1 MTEEYDYEYL
11 RELKREGEEIIFSA
25 EKKRMMLLS
34 EEWDGSRTKIME
46 EISRK
51 YGIDTR
57 EKFQEFKEKYNIT
70 DY

>member
-1 MTEEYDYEYL
+1 MTEEYDYEFL
-11 RELKREGEEIIFSA
+11 RELKRKGEEIIFSA

-34 EEWDGSRTKIME
+34 EEWDSSTTKIME
-46 EISRK
+46 EVSRK

>member
-1 MTEEYDYEYL
+1 MTEEYDYEFL
-11 RELKREGEEIIFSA
+11 RELKRKGEEIIFSA

-34 EEWDGSRTKIME
+34 EEWDSSTTKIME
-46 EISRK
+46 EVSGK

>member
-1 MTEEYDYEYL
+1 MTEECDYEYL
-11 RELKREGEEIIFSA
+11 RDLKREGEEIIFSA

-34 EEWDGSRTKIME
+34 EGWDGSRTKIME

>member
-1 MTEEYDYEYL
+1 MTEDYEFL
-11 RELKREGEEIIFSA
+11 RELKRKGEEIIFSA

-34 EEWDGSRTKIME
+34 EGWDTKWTKTME
-46 EISRK
+46 EISTK

>member
-1 MTEEYDYEYL
+1 MTEEYDYEFL
-11 RELKREGEEIIFSA
+11 RELKRKGEEIIFSA

-34 EEWDGSRTKIME
+34 EEWDSSTTKIME
-46 EISRK
+46 EVSGN

-57 EKFQEFKEKYNIT
+57 EKLQEFKEKYNIT